1 MRDSYNKLGMDD
13 KAADIQRILDANK
26 NRGSYDTYLRA
37 QELEAAQRRRSAKT
51 AQQSTNF

>member
-37 QELEAAQRRRSAKT
+37 QEFEAAKAAASQDGAAAK
-51 AQQSTNF
+51 

>member
-26 NRGSYDTYLRA
+26 NRGSYDTYLR
-37 QELEAAQRRRSAKT
+37 QELEAAQELPLLRKRRCIK
-51 AQQSTNF
+51 